1 MQYFKNFQKLN
12 YRYGNE
18 AVPVITQNL
27 SRYVDIVDQIKDDI
41 SFLTFYNIKEG
52 YRPDQVSIELYDTP
66 LHYWTFYLLN
76 DNIRQQGWPLINN
89 EFQTYIKKIFPNTV
103 LTTRENISTKFKVG
117 QTLTGN
123 TSGASGTIIRRNP
136 DLGQI
141 VVEGK
146 PSFRT
151 SGETITSTN
160 SSGVLESIIAV
171 SSSDEQNA
179 ANYYTDISGGIVDL
193 GVDSD
198 VNSLTYGGFIPPGAL
213 KNEITN
219 EQAYFNVNE
228 SLRQIRVIRPNLIN
242 NIVSGYKKAVR
253 E

>member
-52 YRPDQVSIELYDTP
+52 YRPDQVSIELYSTP

-117 QTLTGN
+117 QTVSGN
-123 TSGASGTIIRRNP
+123 TSSASGKIIRRNL

-141 VVEGK
+141 VIEGK
-146 PSFRT
+146 VSFST
-151 SGETITSTN
+151 SGETVTSTN
-160 SSGVLESIIAV
+160 SASTLESLSIV
-171 SSSDEQNA
+171 STSDEHNA
-179 ANYYTDISGGIVDL
+179 ANYYTDTSGGIVDL
-193 GVDSD
+193 GVDGD
-198 VNSLTYGGFIPPGAL
+198 GNLLAPGAI

-219 EQAYFNVNE
+219 EQAYYNVNE
-228 SLRQIRVIRPNLIN
+228 GLRLIRVIRPNLIN
-242 NIVSGYKKAVR
+242 TLVTSYKKAIR